1 MPPRPVR
8 KSKCCRP
15 GRSGKGFVAVL
26 VMGGIAAVVMHEAA
40 GPRRPAPPPEPTR
53 IDRMSARTLT
63 RHLAET
69 GPVGAAQAADKYLAA
84 QALPTVHPQGVDAA
98 RSPAAARPPVAPAA
112 ATSLFVKAKS
122 LDSHTRTDQA
132 ETDALEVAGKGLT
145 QQFAELHPPLV
156 VEVTAAD
163 VRTKYLKPETIAVV
177 RPTAAIAADWE
188 KNGLDPKQVWVEL
201 EAEVTP
207 SQVRELRAHGRVGLA
222 VRGIG
227 MMLACLAAAAAFFRL
242 DTLTRG
248 YLSWGLG
255 LGLAGAAAGA
265 VAGLW
270 LLV

>member
-8 KSKCCRP
+8 KSKCCGP

-26 VMGGIAAVVMHEAA
+26 VVGVIAASVIYHAR
-40 GPRRPAPPPEPTR
+40 GPRRPSPPPEPTR
-53 IDRMSARTLT
+53 TDRMSARTLT

-69 GPVGAAQAADKYLAA
+69 GPAGAALAADKYLVA
-84 QALPTVHPQGVDAA
+84 QAPVPPTPEPLTPGVVMV
-98 RSPAAARPPVAPAA
+98 AARPPAAPA
-112 ATSLFVKAKS
+112 TGLFVKARS
-122 LDSHTRTDQA
+122 LSPHLRADQA
-132 ETDALEVAGKGLT
+132 ETDALEVAAKELT
-145 QQFAELHPPLV
+145 RQFAELNPPLTAG
-156 VEVTAAD
+156 VTAAD
-163 VRTKYLKPETIAVV
+163 VKMKYLKPDTKVVVKPTEVQVAAWQKADVETN
-177 RPTAAIAADWE
+177 R
-188 KNGLDPKQVWVEL
+188 VWVEL
-201 EAEVTP
+201 AAEVTP

-222 VRGIG
+222 VRGVG
-227 MMLACLAAAAAFFRL
+227 MVLACLAAAAAFFRL